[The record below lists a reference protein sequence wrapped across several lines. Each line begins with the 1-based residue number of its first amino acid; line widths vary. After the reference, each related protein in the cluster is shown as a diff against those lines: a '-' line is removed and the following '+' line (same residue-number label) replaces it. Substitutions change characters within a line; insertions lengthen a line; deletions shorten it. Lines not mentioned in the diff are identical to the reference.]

1 MIIGNLQALQQAGL
15 PPALKQLLSSE
26 ACSLAALSARENGR
40 FQPDDAPW
48 FCTLSVVQTQPAAE
62 RHTEYHRQ
70 WADIQVIPPAR
81 SASVRAWLPR
91 CARKIMSLSPT
102 SIYVSRPRRVSL
114 FCCVPATSRS
124 FYPGEPHR
132 ALCAVSTPA
141 PVRKAV
147 FKIPAEMLEAR

>member
-70 WADIQVIPPAR
+70 WADIQVILAGEERIQAGMAPAMR
-81 SASVRAWLPR
+81 PEDHELKPDLYICQPAPESV
-91 CARKIMSLSPT
+91 
-102 SIYVSRPRRVSL
+102 SILLRPRRL
-114 FCCVPATSRS
+114 RGLLPRRTA
-124 FYPGEPHR
+124 PG
-132 ALCAVSTPA
+132 AVCGFDASAGQKGSIQNP
-141 PVRKAV
+141 R
-147 FKIPAEMLEAR
+147 

>member
-70 WADIQVIPPAR
+70 WADVQVIGRRGAHPGGHGSRDAPGR
-81 SASVRAWLPR
+81 S
-91 CARKIMSLSPT
+91 
-102 SIYVSRPRRVSL
+102 
-114 FCCVPATSRS
+114 
-124 FYPGEPHR
+124 
-132 ALCAVSTPA
+132 
-141 PVRKAV
+141 
-147 FKIPAEMLEAR
+147 

>member
-70 WADIQVIPPAR
+70 WADIQVIPAGEERIQAGMAPAMR
-81 SASVRAWLPR
+81 PEDHELKPDLYMSAGPGECLYSA
-91 CARKIMSLSPT
+91 A
-102 SIYVSRPRRVSL
+102 SRRLRGL
-114 FCCVPATSRS
+114 
-124 FYPGEPHR
+124 YPGEPHR

>member
-70 WADIQVIPPAR
+70 WADIQVILAGEGAHPGGHGSRDAPGR
-81 SASVRAWLPR
+81 S
-91 CARKIMSLSPT
+91 
-102 SIYVSRPRRVSL
+102 
-114 FCCVPATSRS
+114 
-124 FYPGEPHR
+124 
-132 ALCAVSTPA
+132 
-141 PVRKAV
+141 
-147 FKIPAEMLEAR
+147 